1 MLTWYIHLVRQH
13 FQLIIV
19 TSTAIEG
26 SEVSQLWF
34 LWLKPLICVSLI
46 FQSSHQLFHSIWGPR
61 IHAFRTTMCKH
72 NRAMHNFAY
81 RMISSTFFCTWNL
94 IWSKFS
100 FASDHVCIATYIFVT
115 DHVYIAKRPLH
126 LSLPF
131 KIYDVILCR
140 THFLKINSAL
150 CRCILSLW

>member
-1 MLTWYIHLVRQH
+1 MLTWCIHLVRQQ
-13 FQLIIV
+13 FQLIIA
-19 TSTAIEG
+19 TSTAMEG

-34 LWLKPLICVSLI
+34 LWLKPLICISLI

-72 NRAMHNFAY
+72 NSVMYNFAY
-81 RMISSTFFCTWNL
+81 RMISSTFF
-94 IWSKFS
+94 S
-100 FASDHVCIATYIFVT
+100 FASNHVCIATYIFVT
-115 DHVYIAKRPLH
+115 NHVYIAKRLLH

-140 THFLKINSAL
+140 THFLNINSAL
-150 CRCILSLW
+150 FRCILSLW